1 MNSISLGA
9 LAKLRCPVC
18 GKGELFR
25 GYFDS
30 PNHCATCGYFFMRE
44 SGYFLPHVPIGYAF
58 TVLASLGSWPLIR
71 FVFGIEDAA
80 VTLSI
85 MVAVAILFGIWFIRY
100 SKVLVLALDLALHP
114 PTSEDFEER
123 SRRPE

>member
-1 MNSISLGA
+1 MKRIKLDA
-9 LAKLRCPVC
+9 LLRLRCPVC

-30 PNHCATCGYFFMRE
+30 PVRCPECKYHFARE

-58 TVLASLGSWPLIR
+58 TVLASLGSWPLLR
-71 FVFGIEDAA
+71 FAFGIENAA
-80 VTLSI
+80 VTLTI

-100 SKVLVLALDLALHP
+100 SKILWLALDLTLCP
-114 PTSEDFEER
+114 PTSEDFQER
-123 SRRPE
+123 SR

>member
-9 LAKLRCPVC
+9 LARLKCPVC
-18 GKGELFR
+18 REGELFR
-25 GYFDS
+25 GYFDNPDQCS
-30 PNHCATCGYFFMRE
+30 TCGYFFMRE

-58 TVLASLGSWPLIR
+58 TVLASIGSWPLLR
-71 FVFGIEDAA
+71 FVVGIKDAA
-80 VTLSI
+80 ITLTV

-100 SKVLVLALDLALHP
+100 SKVFCLALDLTLRP

-123 SRRPE
+123 GRRAG